1 MLRITHVITTIE
13 RGGAEK
19 QLLILVD
26 AQVKHG
32 HVVDI
37 IFLKGKPE
45 LERELFGRGVNA
57 ILDLSSDS
65 FLVKITKLRNK
76 FKLSNQIIHC
86 HLPRAEIFAVIS
98 NLFLITPILITRHNA
113 ENFFPTAPRRISS
126 LLSKLTTSRVKFC
139 IAISDSVA
147 QFIKSEMEISK
158 KCEIRVIHY
167 GFVGQ
172 IPQHFKSDQS
182 QATLQVG
189 TVSRLVPQKD
199 IPTLLRGFKGF
210 LEHRKSSLSI
220 VGDGLL
226 KNELKELTRTLE
238 IAEKVK
244 WMGKINDVED
254 ELVTWDLFLL
264 TSKYEGFGMVLLEA
278 MNCKVPIVAS
288 RNSAIVEVM
297 GAEYPYLFETGNHF
311 DLARVMLKAV
321 SADPKWVN
329 EYYQKRL
336 NHFSVEKL
344 LVATEETYEMAI
356 K

>member
-19 QLLILVD
+19 QLLILVE

-45 LERELFGRGVNA
+45 LERALFDRGVTA

-65 FLVKITKLRNK
+65 FVKKIFKLRDK
-76 FKLSNQIIHC
+76 FRLHNQIIHC
-86 HLPRAEIFAVIS
+86 HLPRAEIFTVIS
-98 NLFLITPILITRHNA
+98 NLFLTTPTVITRHNA

-126 LLSKLTTSRVKFC
+126 LLSRLTTSRVKFC

-147 QFIKSEMEISK
+147 QFIKSEMEISE

-167 GFVGQ
+167 GFIGR
-172 IPQHFKSDQS
+172 IPQHIKSDQS
-182 QATLQVG
+182 QAMLKVG
-189 TVSRLVPQKD
+189 TISRLVPQKD

-210 LEHRKSSLSI
+210 FEHRKSSLSI

-226 KNELKELTRTLE
+226 KNELKEFAQILE
-238 IAEKVK
+238 IAKNVN
-244 WMGKINDVED
+244 WLGKISDVEE

-264 TSKYEGFGMVLLEA
+264 TSRYEGFGMVLLEA

-297 GAEYPYLFETGNHF
+297 GSEYPYFFETGNHI
-311 DLARVMLKAV
+311 DLARVMLEAV
-321 SADPKWVN
+321 SVDPKWLF

-336 NHFSVEKL
+336 KQFSVEKL
-344 LVATEETYEMAI
+344 LVATEETYEMA
-356 K
+356 KK